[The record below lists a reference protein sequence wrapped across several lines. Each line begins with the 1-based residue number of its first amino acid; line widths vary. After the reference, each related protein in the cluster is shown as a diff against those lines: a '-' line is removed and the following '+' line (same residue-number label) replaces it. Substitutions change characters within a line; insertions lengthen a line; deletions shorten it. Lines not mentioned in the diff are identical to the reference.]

1 MILVDVILVVLLIA
15 ALLVGFGRGL
25 FASVGPVVGLVAGG
39 FAAFWVMPLVNAWTP
54 WAQWR
59 SLLVL
64 LAGVGVVLVGIGVG
78 AAIGGALRRGVD
90 HTPLRGI
97 ERFLGG
103 VASVLVAALA
113 IILVAPTIA
122 LTGMPQVAAAVS
134 SSQVVAGI
142 QTVLPDG
149 VEARLA
155 ELRTAMLG
163 EALPQLGV
171 LVGPGR
177 GTVDAPIALDDPD
190 LQQASA
196 SVARVSGIAYA
207 CGSGASGSGFAI
219 APNLVVT
226 NAHVVAGV
234 DTPVVEL
241 PGRPAREGRIV
252 YFDPIDDLAVVA
264 VDDLAAVPLDLAP
277 VLGAG
282 VSAAVQGYPNGGPFS
297 SVNAAVLSVGTVP
310 VPDVYAEST
319 NPREVYALDAV
330 VQPGNSGGPLL
341 TDEGDVAGVVFA
353 RGLDGDDRGYAMTV
367 SELEPIVSDVD
378 ALDAAVS
385 SGRCTTG

>member
-1 MILVDVILVVLLIA
+1 MILTDVILVVLLIA

-25 FASVGPVVGLVAGG
+25 FASIGPVIGLIAGG
-39 FAAFWVMPLVNAWTP
+39 VAAFWVMPLVNAWMP
-54 WAQWR
+54 WPQWR

-64 LAGVGVVLVGIGVG
+64 LAGVALLIIGLGIG

-103 VASVLVAALA
+103 IASVVVGAIAIAL
-113 IILVAPTIA
+113 IAPTVA

-142 QTVLPDG
+142 QTLLPDE

-155 ELRTAMLG
+155 ELRTTMLG

-171 LVGPGR
+171 LLGPAG
-177 GTVDAPIALDDPD
+177 GAVDAPIALDDPE
-190 LQQASA
+190 LQVASA
-196 SVARVSGIAYA
+196 SVARVSGIAFA
-207 CGSGASGSGFAI
+207 CGSGASGSGFVI
-219 APNLVVT
+219 APDLVVT

-241 PGRPAREGRIV
+241 PGQPAREGRIV
-252 YFDPIDDLAVVA
+252 YFDPVDDLAAIA
-264 VDDLAAVPLDLAP
+264 VDDLAAVPLDLSP

-282 VSAAVQGYPNGGPFS
+282 ASAAVQGYPNGGPFS
-297 SVNAAVLSVGTVP
+297 SVNASVLSVGTVP
-310 VPDVYAEST
+310 VPDVYDEST
-319 NPREVYALDAV
+319 ALRDVYALDAL

-341 TDEGDVAGVVFA
+341 TGDGEVAGVVFA

-367 SELEPIVSDVD
+367 AELEPIIDG
-378 ALDAAVS
+378 AGGFDAAVS
-385 SGRCTTG
+385 SGRCSVG